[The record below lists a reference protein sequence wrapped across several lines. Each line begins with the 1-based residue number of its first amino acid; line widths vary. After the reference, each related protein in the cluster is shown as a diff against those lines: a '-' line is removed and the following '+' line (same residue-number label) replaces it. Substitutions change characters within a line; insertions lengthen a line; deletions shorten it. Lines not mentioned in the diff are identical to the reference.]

1 MADEDRTQKQVNV
14 GRLAQQLEEP
24 FKSAADRVKD
34 ALGRHLLT
42 CKPDEMVL
50 TRALIH
56 ATDQLT
62 LAIGNIIA
70 DGKMAEREL
79 SQIEAGRH
87 RMFNVV

>member
-1 MADEDRTQKQVNV
+1 
-14 GRLAQQLEEP
+14 
-24 FKSAADRVKD
+24 
-34 ALGRHLLT
+34 
-42 CKPDEMVL
+42 MVL